1 MIGKPKTQLSILDGA
16 FNARKKRSRTDDL
29 LEKIN
34 KFINWSQ
41 VVNLCQGMYKNSS
54 RGRPTLPIEF
64 SLKCLVLQY
73 LYGLSD
79 PALEDAL
86 IDRFSFQRFLGISF
100 DSEIPDFS
108 TIWRFRE
115 RLVKAGLL
123 DKIFETI
130 LKELERGNLI
140 LRRGTLIDAS
150 IVQAARK
157 PHRPSAET
165 EKKADSGQGEG
176 EKVQHPAGNVRQR
189 AQQEQDA
196 SHTKKGKKHY
206 YGYKAHIGVDQG
218 SGIIRKKKFTTA
230 SVHDS
235 QARDHL
241 ISGDE
246 RSVFGDKAYA
256 DDDYKRKLRK
266 AGIYCGILDKG
277 RRNRPLSGKQKKSNK
292 QKSRV
297 RNAVERPFAHFK
309 NLYGYYRVRYV
320 NFKRNEVHFTF
331 LCIIHNIRRGIV
343 LVASQS

>member
-16 FNARKKRSRTDDL
+16 FNVRKKRARTDEL

-34 KFINWSQ
+34 RFINWNALA
-41 VVNLCQGMYKNSS
+41 NLCQGMYKESK

-64 SLKCLVLQY
+64 SLKCLILQY
-73 LYGLSD
+73 LYSLSD

-100 DSEIPDFS
+100 DTEIPDFS

-115 RLVKAGLL
+115 RLAKAGLL
-123 DKIFETI
+123 DKIFATI
-130 LKELERGNLI
+130 LNALDEKNLI
-140 LRRGTLIDAS
+140 LRRGTLIDAT
-150 IVQAARK
+150 IVQSARK
-157 PHRPSAET
+157 PKRRSAVTEKET
-165 EKKADSGQGEG
+165 EGKQGE
-176 EKVQHPAGNVRQR
+176 KIQPPAKTVRQK

-196 SHTKKGKKHY
+196 SHTKKGEKHY
-206 YGYKAHIGVDQG
+206 YGYKGHIGVDEG
-218 SGIIRKKKFTTA
+218 SGIIRKKKLTTA
-230 SVHDS
+230 RLHDS
-235 QARDHL
+235 QERDHL

-246 RSVFGDKAYA
+246 KSVFGDKGYA
-256 DDDYKRKLRK
+256 EDEFKRKLRK

-277 RRNRPLSGKQKKSNK
+277 RRNRPLSGKQKKDNK

-309 NLYGYYRVRYV
+309 NLCGYHRVRYV
-320 NFKRNEVHFTF
+320 NLRRNEVHFTF

-343 LVASQS
+343 LMTS